1 MIDDEIFYFRVS
13 KDLKE
18 KIKIYDKD
26 YWNAFAEKVIIK
38 TLKDI
43 EKANLKKT
51 LKKHTG
57 KIY

>member
-1 MIDDEIFYFRVS
+1 MGDKESFYFRVS

-18 KIKIYDKD
+18 KMKVYDKD

-43 EKANLKKT
+43 EKIKLKKS
-51 LKKHTG
+51 LKKQTS
-57 KIY
+57 KFY

>member
-43 EKANLKKT
+43 EKIKLKKS
-51 LKKHTG
+51 LKK
-57 KIY
+57 